1 MINKY
6 CRDCIYGAMDING
19 RVAAGLITVLSENVP
34 RTHGDAEG
42 RDDLTELMNKA
53 LMELEDLFRISGDS
67 VEV

>member
-1 MINKY
+1 
-6 CRDCIYGAMDING
+6 MDING